1 MRFFEHQEK
10 ARNSTF
16 RLLVLFGLGVF
27 ALIFS
32 IDGILLLGLGYS
44 ESQNGLGSAN
54 WGRILETDFPALAL
68 VAAFIGFVI
77 GSASL
82 YRLSQLSS
90 GGGASVAESLGGRLL
105 QPETR
110 NPIER
115 KILNIVEEMAIASG
129 VPVPPVYLM
138 DEEGI
143 NAFAAGWSPNDAV
156 IGVTKGCVEAL
167 SRDELQGVIAH
178 EFSHILNGDMK
189 LNIRLMGI
197 LYGIFFLSILGEILI
212 RSISYSSG
220 NSSNEKKNDGK
231 GAIFVIGLVLFIL
244 GWVGWFFGRLIQAA
258 VSRQREFLADA
269 SAVQFTRNPDGISGA
284 LRKIA
289 GWNQGS
295 IIKNPNVTEASHLFF
310 GNGISGFSALFAT
323 HPPLEE
329 RVKRI
334 EGAYFQPPENVSE
347 TTSTEPTQDIAFS
360 TAQLSN
366 LAGTMRMPAKNAPP
380 PLPILLP
387 IENQCKDPAGAL
399 AVLYS
404 MLLPSDNPAR
414 NKARDQLISKVD
426 PAIAQALF
434 EVEPLVLQT
443 NKLQLFT
450 LLSKALPSL
459 KMLGKEQSIDALKTC
474 QALISADGKIDF
486 FEFCIWRLAKGG
498 LEKFRQVKGPGAAL
512 GIAASTVFA
521 FFAKLSDTP
530 EAAYQK
536 AIQAAGIHGLL
547 SNIET
552 KTDDFKML
560 DKVFDFLA
568 QANTEIKQKVL
579 DGCIAAILNDGKI
592 TEDEGVLLRAFC
604 LSMEIPLPPL
614 G

>member
-44 ESQNGLGSAN
+44 ESQNGMGGAN
-54 WGRILETDFPALAL
+54 WGKILETYFPALAL

-105 QPETR
+105 QQETR
-110 NPIER
+110 DPVER

-220 NSSNEKKNDGK
+220 NSSNDKKNDGK
-231 GAIFVIGLVLFIL
+231 GAIFMIGLVLFIL

-269 SAVQFTRNPDGISGA
+269 SAVQFTRNPEGISGA

-334 EGAYFQPPENVSE
+334 EGANFQPPENVSE

-360 TAQLSN
+360 AAQLSN

-380 PLPILLP
+380 PLPILIP

-404 MLLPSDNPAR
+404 ILLPSDNPAR

-459 KMLGKEQSIDALKTC
+459 KMLGKEQSVDALKTC

-486 FEFCIWRLAKGG
+486 FEFCIWRLAKVG

-521 FFAKLSDTP
+521 FFAKLSDNP

-536 AIQAAGIHGLL
+536 ATNTSDIHGLL

-568 QANTEIKQKVL
+568 KANTEIKQKVL

>member
-10 ARNSTF
+10 ARNHTF

-32 IDGILLLGLGYS
+32 IDAILLLGLGFS
-44 ESQNGLGSAN
+44 DSPGGLDGAN
-54 WGRILETDFPALAL
+54 WGKILATYFPALAL
-68 VAAFIGFVI
+68 VAAFLGFVI

-105 QPETR
+105 QPETSD
-110 NPIER
+110 PVER

-129 VPVPPVYLM
+129 MPVPRVYLM
-138 DEEGI
+138 DEDGI

-156 IGVTKGCVEAL
+156 IGVTRGCVEAL

-189 LNIRLMGI
+189 INIRLMGI

-212 RSISYSSG
+212 RSISYSG

-231 GAIFVIGLVLFIL
+231 GAIFMIGLVLFIL

-269 SAVQFTRNPDGISGA
+269 SAVQFTRNPEGISGA

-289 GWNQGS
+289 GWDQGS
-295 IIKNPNVTEASHLFF
+295 IIKNPNAPEASHLFF

-329 RVKRI
+329 RIHRI
-334 EGAYFQPPENVSE
+334 EGVYFQPPEDDKE
-347 TTSTEPTQDIAFS
+347 ATSTEPTEDIAFS
-360 TAQLSN
+360 AAQLSN
-366 LAGTMRMPAKNAPP
+366 LAGTMRLPTKKSPP
-380 PLPILLP
+380 PIPILVS
-387 IENQCKDPAGAL
+387 IENQCHDPAGAL

-404 MLLPSDNPAR
+404 MLLPLDNPAR
-414 NKARDQLISKVD
+414 TKARDQLISKLD

-459 KMLGKEQSIDALKTC
+459 KMLGKEQSIDALKIC

-486 FEFCIWRLAKGG
+486 FEFCIWRLAKTG

-512 GIAASTVFA
+512 GIAASTIFT
-521 FFAKLSDTP
+521 FFAKLSDAP
-530 EAAYQK
+530 APAYQK
-536 AIQAAGIHGLL
+536 AIKAAGIHGLL
-547 SNIET
+547 DNLET

-560 DKVFDFLA
+560 DKVFDFLS
-568 QANTEIKQKVL
+568 QANTEIKHKVL
-579 DGCIAAILNDGKI
+579 DGCIAAILHDGKI
-592 TEDEGVLLRAFC
+592 TQDEGALLRAFC

>member
-10 ARNSTF
+10 ARNHTF

-32 IDGILLLGLGYS
+32 IDAILLLGLGFS
-44 ESQNGLGSAN
+44 DSPGGLDGAN
-54 WGRILETDFPALAL
+54 WGKILATYFPALAL
-68 VAAFIGFVI
+68 VAAFLGFVI

-90 GGGASVAESLGGRLL
+90 GGGASVAESLGGHLL
-105 QPETR
+105 QAETSD
-110 NPIER
+110 PVER

-129 VPVPPVYLM
+129 MPVPRVYLM
-138 DEEGI
+138 DEDGI

-156 IGVTKGCVEAL
+156 IGVTRGCVEAL

-189 LNIRLMGI
+189 INIRLMGI

-212 RSISYSSG
+212 RSISYSG

-231 GAIFVIGLVLFIL
+231 GAIFMIGLVLFIL
-244 GWVGWFFGRLIQAA
+244 GWMGWFFGRLIQAA

-269 SAVQFTRNPDGISGA
+269 SAVQFTRNPEGISGA

-289 GWNQGS
+289 GWDQGS
-295 IIKNPNVTEASHLFF
+295 LIRNPNAPEASHLFF

-329 RVKRI
+329 RIQRI
-334 EGAYFQPPENVSE
+334 EGIYFQPPENTSE
-347 TTSTEPTQDIAFS
+347 ATSTEPTEDIAFS
-360 TAQLSN
+360 AAQLSN
-366 LAGTMRMPAKNAPP
+366 LAGTMRMPAKNAAPP
-380 PLPILLP
+380 VPILIP

-404 MLLPSDNPAR
+404 MLLPPDNLSR
-414 NKARDQLISKVD
+414 TKARVQLISKLD

-459 KMLGKEQSIDALKTC
+459 KMLGEEQSIDALKTC
-474 QALISADGKIDF
+474 KALISADGKIDF
-486 FEFCIWRLAKGG
+486 FEFCIWRLAKTG

-512 GIAASTVFA
+512 GIAASTVFG
-521 FFAKLSDTP
+521 FFAKLSDAP

-536 AIQAAGIHGLL
+536 AIKAAEIHGLL
-547 SNIET
+547 DNIET

-568 QANTEIKQKVL
+568 QANTEIKHKVL
-579 DGCIAAILNDGKI
+579 DGCIAAILHDGKI
-592 TEDEGVLLRAFC
+592 TQDEGVLLRAFC

-614 G
+614 S

>member
-10 ARNSTF
+10 ARNHTF

-32 IDGILLLGLGYS
+32 IDAILLLGLGFS
-44 ESQNGLGSAN
+44 DSPGGLEGAN
-54 WGRILETDFPALAL
+54 WGKILATYFPALAL
-68 VAAFIGFVI
+68 VAAFLGFVI

-105 QPETR
+105 QPETSD
-110 NPIER
+110 PVER

-129 VPVPPVYLM
+129 MPVPRVYLM
-138 DEEGI
+138 DEAGI

-156 IGVTKGCVEAL
+156 IGVTRGCVEAL

-189 LNIRLMGI
+189 INIRLMGI

-212 RSISYSSG
+212 RSISYSG

-231 GAIFVIGLVLFIL
+231 GAIFMIGLVLFIL
-244 GWVGWFFGRLIQAA
+244 GWMGWFFGRLIQAA

-269 SAVQFTRNPDGISGA
+269 SAVQFTRNPEGISGA

-289 GWNQGS
+289 GWDQGS
-295 IIKNPNVTEASHLFF
+295 IIKNPNAPEASHLFF

-329 RVKRI
+329 RIHRI
-334 EGAYFQPPENVSE
+334 EGVYFQPPEDDKE
-347 TTSTEPTQDIAFS
+347 ATSTEPTEDIAFS
-360 TAQLSN
+360 AAQLSN

-380 PLPILLP
+380 PVPILIPL
-387 IENQCKDPAGAL
+387 ENQCKDPAGAL

-404 MLLPSDNPAR
+404 MLLPSDNFAR
-414 NKARDQLISKVD
+414 NKARDQLINKLD

-459 KMLGKEQSIDALKTC
+459 KMLGKEQSIDALKIC
-474 QALISADGKIDF
+474 QALVSADGKIDF
-486 FEFCIWRLAKGG
+486 FEFCIWRLAKTG

-512 GIAASTVFA
+512 GIAASTVFG
-521 FFAKLSDTP
+521 FFAKLSDAP
-530 EAAYQK
+530 APAYQK
-536 AIQAAGIHGLL
+536 AIQAAEIHGLL
-547 SNIET
+547 ANIDT
-552 KTDDFKML
+552 RADDFKML

-568 QANTEIKQKVL
+568 QANTEIKHKVL
-579 DGCIAAILNDGKI
+579 DGCIAAILHDGKI
-592 TEDEGVLLRAFC
+592 TQDEGVLLRAFC

-614 G
+614 S

>member
-1 MRFFEHQEK
+1 M
-10 ARNSTF
+10 
-16 RLLVLFGLGVF
+16 
-27 ALIFS
+27 
-32 IDGILLLGLGYS
+32 
-44 ESQNGLGSAN
+44 
-54 WGRILETDFPALAL
+54 
-68 VAAFIGFVI
+68 
-77 GSASL
+77 
-82 YRLSQLSS
+82 
-90 GGGASVAESLGGRLL
+90 
-105 QPETR
+105 
-110 NPIER
+110 
-115 KILNIVEEMAIASG
+115 
-129 VPVPPVYLM
+129 
-138 DEEGI
+138 
-143 NAFAAGWSPNDAV
+143 
-156 IGVTKGCVEAL
+156 
-167 SRDELQGVIAH
+167 
-178 EFSHILNGDMK
+178 
-189 LNIRLMGI
+189 
-197 LYGIFFLSILGEILI
+197 
-212 RSISYSSG
+212 
-220 NSSNEKKNDGK
+220 
-231 GAIFVIGLVLFIL
+231 IGLVLFIL

-269 SAVQFTRNPDGISGA
+269 SAVQFTRNPEGISGA

-289 GWNQGS
+289 GWDQGS
-295 IIKNPNVTEASHLFF
+295 IIKNPNAPEASHLFF

-329 RVKRI
+329 RIHRI
-334 EGAYFQPPENVSE
+334 EGVYFQPPENASE
-347 TTSTEPTQDIAFS
+347 ATSTEPTEDIAFS
-360 TAQLSN
+360 AAQLSN

-380 PLPILLP
+380 PVPILIP

-404 MLLPSDNPAR
+404 MLLPTDNPAR
-414 NKARDQLISKVD
+414 TKARDQLISKLD

-434 EVEPLVLQT
+434 EVEPLILQT

-459 KMLGKEQSIDALKTC
+459 KMLGKEQSIDALKIC

-486 FEFCIWRLAKGG
+486 FEFCIWRLAKTG

-512 GIAASTVFA
+512 GIAASTVFT

-530 EAAYQK
+530 ATAYQK

-547 SNIET
+547 PNIET

-560 DKVFDFLA
+560 DKVFDFLS
-568 QANTEIKQKVL
+568 QAKTEIKQKVL

>member
-1 MRFFEHQEK
+1 MNFFEHQEK
-10 ARNSTF
+10 ARTSTF
-16 RLLVLFGLGVF
+16 RLLILFGLGVF

-32 IDGILLLGLGYS
+32 IDGILLLGLAYS
-44 ESQNGLGSAN
+44 ESQNNLAGAN
-54 WGRILETDFPALAL
+54 WVGILQTYFPALAL

-90 GGGASVAESLGGRLL
+90 GGGASVAESLGGTLL
-105 QPETR
+105 QHDTHDPVG
-110 NPIER
+110 
-115 KILNIVEEMAIASG
+115 KKVLNVVEEMAIASG

-138 DEEGI
+138 DEDGI
-143 NAFAAGWSPNDAV
+143 NAFAAGWSPDDAV
-156 IGVTKGCVEAL
+156 IGVTRGCVKAL
-167 SRDELQGVIAH
+167 TRDELQGVIAH

-189 LNIRLMGI
+189 INIRLMGI

-212 RSISYSSG
+212 RSISYSS

-231 GAIFVIGLVLFIL
+231 GAIFMIGLVLFIL

-289 GWNQGS
+289 GWDQGS
-295 IIKNPNVTEASHLFF
+295 IIRNPNAPEASHLFF

-323 HPPLEE
+323 HPALEE
-329 RVKRI
+329 RIRRI
-334 EGAYFQPPENVSE
+334 EGVHFQPPEDVTEES
-347 TTSTEPTQDIAFS
+347 STEPTEEIAFS
-360 TAQLSN
+360 AAQLSN
-366 LAGTMRMPAKNAPP
+366 LAGTMRMPAKKSPP
-380 PLPILLP
+380 PIPILVS
-387 IENQCKDPAGAL
+387 IENQCHDPAGAL

-404 MLLPSDNPAR
+404 MLLPLDNPAR
-414 NKARDQLISKVD
+414 TKARDQLISKLD

-443 NKLQLFT
+443 NRLQSFN

-459 KMLGKEQSIDALKTC
+459 KMLGKEQSMEALKIC

-486 FEFCIWRLAKGG
+486 FEFCIWRLAKTG
-498 LEKFRQVKGPGAAL
+498 LEKFRQVKGPRAAL
-512 GIAASTVFA
+512 GIAASTIFT
-521 FFAKLSDTP
+521 FFAKLSDAP
-530 EAAYQK
+530 APAYQK
-536 AIQAAGIHGLL
+536 AIKAAGIHGLL
-547 SNIET
+547 DNLET
-552 KTDDFKML
+552 KPDDFKML

-568 QANTEIKQKVL
+568 QANSEIKHKL
-579 DGCIAAILNDGKI
+579 LEGCVAAILHDGKI
-592 TEDEGVLLRAFC
+592 TQDEGVLLRAFC

>member
-54 WGRILETDFPALAL
+54 WGRILETYFPALAL

-105 QPETR
+105 QAETR
-110 NPIER
+110 NPSER

-334 EGAYFQPPENVSE
+334 EGANFQPPENVSE

-360 TAQLSN
+360 AAQLSN

-380 PLPILLP
+380 PLPILIP

-512 GIAASTVFA
+512 GIAASTVFG
-521 FFAKLSDTP
+521 FFAKLSDAP

-560 DKVFDFLA
+560 DKVFDFLS
-568 QANTEIKQKVL
+568 QANSEIKQKVL

>member
-10 ARNSTF
+10 ARNHTF

-32 IDGILLLGLGYS
+32 IDAILLLGLGFS
-44 ESQNGLGSAN
+44 DSPGGLDGAN
-54 WGRILETDFPALAL
+54 WGKILATYFPALAL
-68 VAAFIGFVI
+68 VAAFLGFVI

-105 QPETR
+105 QAETSD
-110 NPIER
+110 PVER

-129 VPVPPVYLM
+129 MPVPRVYLM
-138 DEEGI
+138 DEDGI

-156 IGVTKGCVEAL
+156 IGVTRGCVEAL

-212 RSISYSSG
+212 RSISYGG

-231 GAIFVIGLVLFIL
+231 GAIFMIGLVLFIL
-244 GWVGWFFGRLIQAA
+244 GWMGWFFGRLIQAA

-269 SAVQFTRNPDGISGA
+269 SAVQFTRNPEGISGA

-289 GWNQGS
+289 GWDQGS
-295 IIKNPNVTEASHLFF
+295 LIRNPNAPEASHLFF

-329 RVKRI
+329 RIHRI
-334 EGAYFQPPENVSE
+334 EGVYFQPPENASE
-347 TTSTEPTQDIAFS
+347 ATSTEPTEEIAFS
-360 TAQLSN
+360 AAQLSN

-380 PLPILLP
+380 PLPILIP

-404 MLLPSDNPAR
+404 MLLPPDNLSR
-414 NKARDQLISKVD
+414 TKARDQLTSKLD

-459 KMLGKEQSIDALKTC
+459 KMLSKEQSIDALQICHT
-474 QALISADGKIDF
+474 LISADGKIDF
-486 FEFCIWRLAKGG
+486 FEFCIWRLAKTG

-512 GIAASTVFA
+512 GIAASTVFG
-521 FFAKLSDTP
+521 FFAKLSDAPAT
-530 EAAYQK
+530 AYQK

-547 SNIET
+547 ANLEIRA
-552 KTDDFKML
+552 DDFKML

-568 QANTEIKQKVL
+568 QANTEIKYKVL
-579 DGCIAAILNDGKI
+579 DGCIAAILHDGKI
-592 TEDEGVLLRAFC
+592 TQDEGVLLRAFC

>member
-10 ARNSTF
+10 ARNHTF

-32 IDGILLLGLGYS
+32 IDAILLLGLGFS
-44 ESQNGLGSAN
+44 DSPGGLDGAN
-54 WGRILETDFPALAL
+54 WGKILATYFPALAL
-68 VAAFIGFVI
+68 VAAFLGFVI

-90 GGGASVAESLGGRLL
+90 GGGASVAESLGGHLL
-105 QPETR
+105 QAETSD
-110 NPIER
+110 PVER

-129 VPVPPVYLM
+129 MPVPRVYLM
-138 DEEGI
+138 DEDGI

-156 IGVTKGCVEAL
+156 IGVTRGCVEAL

-189 LNIRLMGI
+189 INIRLMGI

-212 RSISYSSG
+212 RSISYSG

-231 GAIFVIGLVLFIL
+231 GAIFMIGLVLFIL
-244 GWVGWFFGRLIQAA
+244 GWMGWFFGRLIQAA

-269 SAVQFTRNPDGISGA
+269 SAVQFTRNPEGISGA

-289 GWNQGS
+289 GWDQGS
-295 IIKNPNVTEASHLFF
+295 LIRNPNAPEASHLFF

-329 RVKRI
+329 RIQRI
-334 EGAYFQPPENVSE
+334 EGIYFQPPENTSE
-347 TTSTEPTQDIAFS
+347 ATSTEPTEDIAFS
-360 TAQLSN
+360 AAQLSN
-366 LAGTMRMPAKNAPP
+366 LAGTMRMPAKNAAPP
-380 PLPILLP
+380 VPILIP

-404 MLLPSDNPAR
+404 MLLPPDNLSR
-414 NKARDQLISKVD
+414 TKARVQLISKLD

-459 KMLGKEQSIDALKTC
+459 KMLGEEQSIDALKTC
-474 QALISADGKIDF
+474 KALISADGKIDF
-486 FEFCIWRLAKGG
+486 FEFCIWRLAKTG

-512 GIAASTVFA
+512 GIAASTVFG
-521 FFAKLSDTP
+521 FFAKLSDAP

-536 AIQAAGIHGLL
+536 AIKAAEIHGLL
-547 SNIET
+547 DNIET

-568 QANTEIKQKVL
+568 QANTEIKHKVL
-579 DGCIAAILNDGKI
+579 DGCIAAILHDGKI

>member
-10 ARNSTF
+10 ARNHTF

-32 IDGILLLGLGYS
+32 IDAILLLGLGFS
-44 ESQNGLGSAN
+44 DSPGGLDGAN
-54 WGRILETDFPALAL
+54 WGKILATYFPALAL
-68 VAAFIGFVI
+68 VAAFLGFVI

-82 YRLSQLSS
+82 YRLSQLSN

-105 QPETR
+105 QPETSD
-110 NPIER
+110 PVER

-129 VPVPPVYLM
+129 MPVPRVYLM
-138 DEEGI
+138 DEDGI

-156 IGVTKGCVEAL
+156 IGVTRGCVEAL

-189 LNIRLMGI
+189 INIRLMGI

-212 RSISYSSG
+212 RSISYSG

-231 GAIFVIGLVLFIL
+231 GAIFMIGLVLFIL
-244 GWVGWFFGRLIQAA
+244 GWMGWFFGRLIQAA

-269 SAVQFTRNPDGISGA
+269 SAVQFTRNPEGISGA

-289 GWNQGS
+289 GWDQGS
-295 IIKNPNVTEASHLFF
+295 IIKNPNAPEASHLFF

-329 RVKRI
+329 RIQRI
-334 EGAYFQPPENVSE
+334 EGVHFQPPENASE
-347 TTSTEPTQDIAFS
+347 ATTTAPTEDIAFS
-360 TAQLSN
+360 AAQLSN

-380 PLPILLP
+380 PLPILIP

-404 MLLPSDNPAR
+404 MLLPLDNPAR
-414 NKARDQLISKVD
+414 TKARDQLINKLD

-459 KMLGKEQSIDALKTC
+459 KMLSKEQSIDALKICHT
-474 QALISADGKIDF
+474 LISADGKIDF
-486 FEFCIWRLAKGG
+486 FEFCIWRLAKTG

-512 GIAASTVFA
+512 GIAASTVFG
-521 FFAKLSDTP
+521 FFAKLSDAPAT
-530 EAAYQK
+530 AYQK

-547 SNIET
+547 TNIET
-552 KTDDFKML
+552 KSDDFKML

-568 QANTEIKQKVL
+568 QANTEIKYKVL
-579 DGCIAAILNDGKI
+579 DGCIAAILHDGKI
-592 TEDEGVLLRAFC
+592 TQDEGVLLRAFC

>member
-10 ARNSTF
+10 ARNHTF

-32 IDGILLLGLGYS
+32 IDAILLLGLGFS
-44 ESQNGLGSAN
+44 DSPSGLDGAN
-54 WGRILETDFPALAL
+54 WGNILATYFPALAL

-90 GGGASVAESLGGRLL
+90 GGGASVAESLGGTLL
-105 QPETR
+105 QSETR
-110 NPIER
+110 DPVER

-129 VPVPPVYLM
+129 MPVPRVYLM
-138 DEEGI
+138 DEAGI

-156 IGVTKGCVEAL
+156 IGVTRGCVEAL

-189 LNIRLMGI
+189 INIRLMGI

-212 RSISYSSG
+212 RSISYGG

-231 GAIFVIGLVLFIL
+231 GAIFMIGLVLFIL
-244 GWVGWFFGRLIQAA
+244 GWMGWFFGRLIQAA

-269 SAVQFTRNPDGISGA
+269 SAVQFTRNPEGISGA

-289 GWNQGS
+289 GWDQGS
-295 IIKNPNVTEASHLFF
+295 IIKNPNAPEASHLFF

-329 RVKRI
+329 RIRRI
-334 EGAYFQPPENVSE
+334 EGVHFQPPEDDKE
-347 TTSTEPTQDIAFS
+347 ATSTEPTEDIAFS
-360 TAQLSN
+360 AAQLSN
-366 LAGTMRMPAKNAPP
+366 LAGTMRMPAKNATPP
-380 PLPILLP
+380 VPILIPL
-387 IENQCKDPAGAL
+387 ENQCKDPAGAL

-404 MLLPSDNPAR
+404 MLLPSDNFAR
-414 NKARDQLISKVD
+414 NKTRDQLISKLD

-459 KMLGKEQSIDALKTC
+459 KMLGKEQSINALKIC

-486 FEFCIWRLAKGG
+486 FEFCIWRLAKTG

-512 GIAASTVFA
+512 GIAASTVFG
-521 FFAKLSDTP
+521 FFAKLSDAP
-530 EAAYQK
+530 APAYQK

-547 SNIET
+547 ANIDT
-552 KTDDFKML
+552 RADDFKML

-568 QANTEIKQKVL
+568 QANTEIKHKVL
-579 DGCIAAILNDGKI
+579 DGCIAAILHDGKI
-592 TEDEGVLLRAFC
+592 TQDEGVLLRAFC

-614 G
+614 S

>member
-10 ARNSTF
+10 ARNHTF

-32 IDGILLLGLGYS
+32 IDAILLLGLGFS
-44 ESQNGLGSAN
+44 DSPGGLDGAN
-54 WGRILETDFPALAL
+54 WGKILATYFPALAL
-68 VAAFIGFVI
+68 VAAFLGFVI

-90 GGGASVAESLGGRLL
+90 GGGASVAESLGGHLL
-105 QPETR
+105 QAETSD
-110 NPIER
+110 PVER

-129 VPVPPVYLM
+129 MPVPRVYLM
-138 DEEGI
+138 DEDGI

-156 IGVTKGCVEAL
+156 IGVTRGCVEAL

-189 LNIRLMGI
+189 INIRLMGI

-212 RSISYSSG
+212 RSISYSG

-231 GAIFVIGLVLFIL
+231 GAIFMIGLVLFIL
-244 GWVGWFFGRLIQAA
+244 GWMGWFFGRLIQAA

-269 SAVQFTRNPDGISGA
+269 SAVQFTRNPEGISGA

-289 GWNQGS
+289 GWDQGS
-295 IIKNPNVTEASHLFF
+295 LIRNPNAPEASHLFF

-329 RVKRI
+329 RIQRI
-334 EGAYFQPPENVSE
+334 EGIYFQPPENTSE
-347 TTSTEPTQDIAFS
+347 ATSTEPTEDIAFS
-360 TAQLSN
+360 AAQLSN
-366 LAGTMRMPAKNAPP
+366 LAGTMRMPAKNAAPP
-380 PLPILLP
+380 VPILIP

-404 MLLPSDNPAR
+404 MLLPPDNLSR
-414 NKARDQLISKVD
+414 TKARDQLINKLD

-443 NKLQLFT
+443 NKQQLFT

-459 KMLGKEQSIDALKTC
+459 KMLGEEQSIDALKTC
-474 QALISADGKIDF
+474 KALISADGKIDF
-486 FEFCIWRLAKGG
+486 FEFCIWRLAKTG

-512 GIAASTVFA
+512 GIAASTVFG
-521 FFAKLSDTP
+521 FFAKLSDAPAT
-530 EAAYQK
+530 AYQK

-547 SNIET
+547 PNIET
-552 KTDDFKML
+552 KADDFKML

-568 QANTEIKQKVL
+568 QANTEIKHKVL
-579 DGCIAAILNDGKI
+579 DGCIAAILHDGKI
-592 TEDEGVLLRAFC
+592 TQDEGVLLRAFC

>member
-10 ARNSTF
+10 ARNHTF

-32 IDGILLLGLGYS
+32 IDAILLLGLGFS
-44 ESQNGLGSAN
+44 DSPGGLDGAN
-54 WGRILETDFPALAL
+54 WRKILATYFPALAL
-68 VAAFIGFVI
+68 VAAFLGFVI

-105 QPETR
+105 QAETSD
-110 NPIER
+110 PVER

-129 VPVPPVYLM
+129 MPVPRVYLM
-138 DEEGI
+138 DEDGI

-156 IGVTKGCVEAL
+156 IGVTRGCVEAL

-212 RSISYSSG
+212 RSISYSG

-231 GAIFVIGLVLFIL
+231 GAIFMIGLVLFIL
-244 GWVGWFFGRLIQAA
+244 GWMGWFFGRLIQAA

-269 SAVQFTRNPDGISGA
+269 SAVQFTRNPEGISGA

-289 GWNQGS
+289 GWDQGS
-295 IIKNPNVTEASHLFF
+295 LIRNPNAPEASHLFF

-329 RVKRI
+329 RIHRI
-334 EGAYFQPPENVSE
+334 EGVYFQPPENASE
-347 TTSTEPTQDIAFS
+347 ATSTEPTEEIAFS
-360 TAQLSN
+360 AAQLSN

-380 PLPILLP
+380 PLPILIP

-404 MLLPSDNPAR
+404 MLLPPDNLSR
-414 NKARDQLISKVD
+414 TKARDQLTSKLD

-450 LLSKALPSL
+450 LLSIALPSL
-459 KMLGKEQSIDALKTC
+459 KMLSKEQSIDALQICHT
-474 QALISADGKIDF
+474 LISADGKIDF
-486 FEFCIWRLAKGG
+486 FEFCIWRLAKTG

-512 GIAASTVFA
+512 GIAASTVFG
-521 FFAKLSDTP
+521 FFAKLSDAPAT
-530 EAAYQK
+530 AYQK

-547 SNIET
+547 ANLEIRA
-552 KTDDFKML
+552 DDFKML

-568 QANTEIKQKVL
+568 QANTEIKYKVL
-579 DGCIAAILNDGKI
+579 DGCIAAILHDGKI
-592 TEDEGVLLRAFC
+592 TQDEGVLLRAFC

>member
-10 ARNSTF
+10 ARNHTF

-32 IDGILLLGLGYS
+32 IDAILLLGLGFS
-44 ESQNGLGSAN
+44 DSPGGLDGAN
-54 WGRILETDFPALAL
+54 WGKILATYFPALAL
-68 VAAFIGFVI
+68 VAAFLGFVI

-90 GGGASVAESLGGRLL
+90 GGGASVAESLGGHLL

-110 NPIER
+110 DPVER

-129 VPVPPVYLM
+129 MPVPRVYLM
-138 DEEGI
+138 DEDGI

-156 IGVTKGCVEAL
+156 IGVTRGCVEAL

-189 LNIRLMGI
+189 INIRLMGI

-212 RSISYSSG
+212 RSISYSG

-231 GAIFVIGLVLFIL
+231 GAIFMIGLVLFIL
-244 GWVGWFFGRLIQAA
+244 GWMGWFFGRLIQAA

-269 SAVQFTRNPDGISGA
+269 SAVQFTRNPEGISGA

-289 GWNQGS
+289 GWDQGS
-295 IIKNPNVTEASHLFF
+295 LIRNPNAPEASHLFF

-329 RVKRI
+329 RIQRI
-334 EGAYFQPPENVSE
+334 EGIYFQPPENTSE
-347 TTSTEPTQDIAFS
+347 ATSTEPTEDIAFS
-360 TAQLSN
+360 AAQLSN
-366 LAGTMRMPAKNAPP
+366 LAGTMRMPAKNAAPP
-380 PLPILLP
+380 VPILIP

-404 MLLPSDNPAR
+404 MLLPPDNLSR
-414 NKARDQLISKVD
+414 TKARVQLISKLD

-443 NKLQLFT
+443 NKQQLFT

-474 QALISADGKIDF
+474 KALISADGKIDF
-486 FEFCIWRLAKGG
+486 FEFCIWRLAKTG

-512 GIAASTVFA
+512 GIAASTVFG
-521 FFAKLSDTP
+521 FFAKLSDAP

-536 AIQAAGIHGLL
+536 AIKAAEIHGLL
-547 SNIET
+547 DNIET

-568 QANTEIKQKVL
+568 QANSEIKHKVL
-579 DGCIAAILNDGKI
+579 DGCIAAILHDGKI
-592 TEDEGVLLRAFC
+592 TQDEGVLLRAFC

-614 G
+614 S

>member
-10 ARNSTF
+10 ARNHTF

-32 IDGILLLGLGYS
+32 IDAILLLGLGFS
-44 ESQNGLGSAN
+44 DSPGGLDGAN
-54 WGRILETDFPALAL
+54 WGKILATYFPALAL
-68 VAAFIGFVI
+68 VAAFLGFVI

-90 GGGASVAESLGGRLL
+90 GGGASVAESLGGHLL
-105 QPETR
+105 QAETSD
-110 NPIER
+110 PVER

-129 VPVPPVYLM
+129 MPVPRVYLM
-138 DEEGI
+138 DEDGI

-156 IGVTKGCVEAL
+156 IGVTRGCVETL

-189 LNIRLMGI
+189 INIRLMGI

-212 RSISYSSG
+212 RSISYGG
-220 NSSNEKKNDGK
+220 NSSNNKKNDGK
-231 GAIFVIGLVLFIL
+231 GAILMIGFVLFIL

-295 IIKNPNVTEASHLFF
+295 IIRNPNASEASHMFF
-310 GNGISGFSALFAT
+310 GNEISGFSALFAT

-329 RVKRI
+329 RIQRI
-334 EGAYFQPPENVSE
+334 EGVYFQPTENASE
-347 TTSTEPTQDIAFS
+347 ATSNEQAEGIAFS
-360 TAQLSN
+360 AAQLSN
-366 LAGTMRMPAKNAPP
+366 LAGTMRMPAKKTPP
-380 PLPILLP
+380 PMPILIP

-404 MLLPSDNPAR
+404 MLLPPDNPAR
-414 NKARDQLISKVD
+414 TKARDQLISKLD
-426 PAIAQALF
+426 PAIAKALF

-459 KMLGKEQSIDALKTC
+459 KMLGKEQSINALKIC

-486 FEFCIWRLAKGG
+486 FEFCIWRLAKTG

-512 GIAASTVFA
+512 GIAASTIFG
-521 FFAKLSDTP
+521 FFAKLSDAP
-530 EAAYQK
+530 APAYKK

-547 SNIET
+547 ANLET
-552 KTDDFKML
+552 KADDFKML
-560 DKVFDFLA
+560 DKVFDFLS
-568 QANTEIKQKVL
+568 QANTEIKHKVL
-579 DGCIAAILNDGKI
+579 DGCIAAILHDGKI
-592 TEDEGVLLRAFC
+592 TQDEGVLLRAFC
-604 LSMEIPLPPL
+604 LSMGIPLPPL

>member
-10 ARNSTF
+10 ARNHTF

-32 IDGILLLGLGYS
+32 IDAILLLGLGFS
-44 ESQNGLGSAN
+44 DSPGGLDGAN
-54 WGRILETDFPALAL
+54 WGKILATYFPALAL
-68 VAAFIGFVI
+68 VAAFLGFVI

-105 QPETR
+105 QAETSD
-110 NPIER
+110 PVER

-129 VPVPPVYLM
+129 MPVPRVYLM
-138 DEEGI
+138 DEDGI

-156 IGVTKGCVEAL
+156 IGVTRGCVEAL

-212 RSISYSSG
+212 RSISYSG

-231 GAIFVIGLVLFIL
+231 GAIFMIGLVLFIL
-244 GWVGWFFGRLIQAA
+244 GWMGWFFGRLIQAA

-269 SAVQFTRNPDGISGA
+269 SAVQFTRNPEGISGA

-289 GWNQGS
+289 GWDQGS
-295 IIKNPNVTEASHLFF
+295 LIRNPNAPEASHLFF

-329 RVKRI
+329 RIQRI
-334 EGAYFQPPENVSE
+334 EGIYFQPPENTSE
-347 TTSTEPTQDIAFS
+347 ATSTEPTEDIAFS
-360 TAQLSN
+360 AAQLSN

-380 PLPILLP
+380 PVPILIP

-404 MLLPSDNPAR
+404 MLLPPDNLSR
-414 NKARDQLISKVD
+414 TKARDQLISKLD
-426 PAIAQALF
+426 PAIAKALF

-459 KMLGKEQSIDALKTC
+459 KMLSKEQSIDALKTC
-474 QALISADGKIDF
+474 KALISADGKIDF
-486 FEFCIWRLAKGG
+486 FEFCIWRLAKTG
-498 LEKFRQVKGPGAAL
+498 LEKFRQMKGPGAAL
-512 GIAASTVFA
+512 GIAASTVFG

-536 AIQAAGIHGLL
+536 AIKAAEIHGLL
-547 SNIET
+547 DNIET

-568 QANTEIKQKVL
+568 QANTEIKHKVL
-579 DGCIAAILNDGKI
+579 DGCIAAILHDGKI
-592 TEDEGVLLRAFC
+592 TQDEGVLLRAFC

>member
-10 ARNSTF
+10 ARNHTF

-32 IDGILLLGLGYS
+32 IDAILLLGLGFS
-44 ESQNGLGSAN
+44 DSPGGLDGAN
-54 WGRILETDFPALAL
+54 WGKILATYFPALAL
-68 VAAFIGFVI
+68 VAAFLGFVI

-90 GGGASVAESLGGRLL
+90 GGGASVAESLGGHLL
-105 QPETR
+105 QAETSD
-110 NPIER
+110 PVER

-129 VPVPPVYLM
+129 MPVPRVYLM
-138 DEEGI
+138 DEDGI

-156 IGVTKGCVEAL
+156 IGVTRGCVEAL

-189 LNIRLMGI
+189 INIRLMGI

-212 RSISYSSG
+212 RSISYSG

-231 GAIFVIGLVLFIL
+231 GAIFMIGLVLFIL
-244 GWVGWFFGRLIQAA
+244 GWMGWFFGRLIQAA

-269 SAVQFTRNPDGISGA
+269 SAVQFTRNPDGIGGA

-289 GWNQGS
+289 GWDQGS
-295 IIKNPNVTEASHLFF
+295 LIRNPNAPEASHLFF

-329 RVKRI
+329 RIQRI
-334 EGAYFQPPENVSE
+334 EGIYFQPPENTSE
-347 TTSTEPTQDIAFS
+347 ATSTEPTEDIAFS
-360 TAQLSN
+360 AAQLSN
-366 LAGTMRMPAKNAPP
+366 LAGTMRMPAKNAAPP
-380 PLPILLP
+380 VPILIP

-404 MLLPSDNPAR
+404 MLLPPDNLSR
-414 NKARDQLISKVD
+414 TKARDQLISKLD

-434 EVEPLVLQT
+434 EVEPLVFQT

-459 KMLGKEQSIDALKTC
+459 KMLGEEQSIDALKTC
-474 QALISADGKIDF
+474 KALISADGKIDF
-486 FEFCIWRLAKGG
+486 FEFCIWRLAKTG

-512 GIAASTVFA
+512 GISASTVFG
-521 FFAKLSDTP
+521 FFAKLSDAP

-536 AIQAAGIHGLL
+536 AIKAAEIHGLL
-547 SNIET
+547 DNIET

-568 QANTEIKQKVL
+568 QANSEIKHKVL
-579 DGCIAAILNDGKI
+579 DGCIAAILHDGKI
-592 TEDEGVLLRAFC
+592 TQDEGVLLRAFC

-614 G
+614 S

>member
-10 ARNSTF
+10 ARNHTF

-44 ESQNGLGSAN
+44 DSPGGLDGAN
-54 WGRILETDFPALAL
+54 WGKILETYFPALAL
-68 VAAFIGFVI
+68 VAAFLGFVI

-90 GGGASVAESLGGRLL
+90 GGGASVAESLGGTLL
-105 QPETR
+105 QHDTHDPVEK
-110 NPIER
+110 

-129 VPVPPVYLM
+129 MPVPRVYLM
-138 DEEGI
+138 DEDGI

-212 RSISYSSG
+212 RSISYSG

-231 GAIFVIGLVLFIL
+231 GAIFMIGLVLFIL
-244 GWVGWFFGRLIQAA
+244 GWMGWFFGRLIQAA

-269 SAVQFTRNPDGISGA
+269 SAVQFTRNPDGIGGA

-289 GWNQGS
+289 GWDQGS
-295 IIKNPNVTEASHLFF
+295 IIRNPNAPEASHLFF

-329 RVKRI
+329 RIQRI
-334 EGAYFQPPENVSE
+334 EGVYFQPPENSSE
-347 TTSTEPTQDIAFS
+347 ATSTEPTDDIAFS
-360 TAQLSN
+360 AAQLSN
-366 LAGTMRMPAKNAPP
+366 LAGTMRMPAKKSPP
-380 PLPILLP
+380 PIPILVS
-387 IENQCKDPAGAL
+387 IENQCHDPAGAL

-404 MLLPSDNPAR
+404 MLLPPDNLSR
-414 NKARDQLISKVD
+414 TKARDQLISKLD

-474 QALISADGKIDF
+474 KALISADGKIDF
-486 FEFCIWRLAKGG
+486 FEFCVWRLAKTG
-498 LEKFRQVKGPGAAL
+498 LEKFHQVKGPGAAL
-512 GIAASTVFA
+512 GIAASTVFT
-521 FFAKLSDTP
+521 FFAKLSDNP
-530 EAAYQK
+530 DAAYQK
-536 AIQAAGIHGLL
+536 AIKAAEIHGLL
-547 SNIET
+547 DNIET

-568 QANTEIKQKVL
+568 QANTEIKHKVL
-579 DGCIAAILNDGKI
+579 DGCIAAILHDGKI
-592 TEDEGVLLRAFC
+592 TQDEGVLLRAFC

>member
-10 ARNSTF
+10 ARNHTF

-44 ESQNGLGSAN
+44 DSPGGLDSAN
-54 WGRILETDFPALAL
+54 WGKILATYFPALAL

-110 NPIER
+110 NPVEQ

-129 VPVPPVYLM
+129 MPVPRVYLM
-138 DEEGI
+138 DEDGI
-143 NAFAAGWSPNDAV
+143 NAFAAGWSPNEAV
-156 IGVTKGCVEAL
+156 IGVTRGCVKAL

-212 RSISYSSG
+212 RSISYSS
-220 NSSNEKKNDGK
+220 NDKKNDGK
-231 GAIFVIGLVLFIL
+231 GAILMIGFVLFIL

-269 SAVQFTRNPDGISGA
+269 SAVQFTRNPEGIGGA

-295 IIKNPNVTEASHLFF
+295 IIRNPHATEASHLFF

-329 RVKRI
+329 RIHRI
-334 EGAYFQPPENVSE
+334 EGIYFQPPENAPE
-347 TTSTEPTQDIAFS
+347 TTSTEPTEDISFS
-360 TAQLSN
+360 AAQLSN
-366 LAGTMRMPAKNAPP
+366 LAGTMRMPAKNAAPP
-380 PLPILLP
+380 VPILIP

-414 NKARDQLISKVD
+414 INARDQLINKLD

-434 EVEPLVLQT
+434 EVEPLVLQI

-459 KMLGKEQSIDALKTC
+459 KMLGKEQSIDALKIC

-486 FEFCIWRLAKGG
+486 FEFCLWRLAKTG

-512 GIAASTVFA
+512 GIAASTVFS
-521 FFAKLSDTP
+521 FFAKLSDAP
-530 EAAYQK
+530 APAYQK

-547 SNIET
+547 ANIET

-568 QANTEIKQKVL
+568 QANSEIKHKVL
-579 DGCIAAILNDGKI
+579 DGCIAAILHDGKI
-592 TEDEGVLLRAFC
+592 TQDEGVLLRAFC

>member
-54 WGRILETDFPALAL
+54 WGRILETYFPALAL

-220 NSSNEKKNDGK
+220 NSSNDKKNDGK

-347 TTSTEPTQDIAFS
+347 TTSTELTQDIAFS
-360 TAQLSN
+360 AAQLSN

-380 PLPILLP
+380 PLPILIP

-404 MLLPSDNPAR
+404 ILLPSDNPAR

-426 PAIAQALF
+426 PAIAQVLF
-434 EVEPLVLQT
+434 EIEPLVLQT

-459 KMLGKEQSIDALKTC
+459 KMLGKEQSIDALKIC

-486 FEFCIWRLAKGG
+486 FEFCIWRLAKVG

-521 FFAKLSDTP
+521 FFAKLSDAPAT
-530 EAAYQK
+530 AYQK

-568 QANTEIKQKVL
+568 QANSEIKQKVL

>member
-1 MRFFEHQEK
+1 MRFFEHQEN
-10 ARNSTF
+10 ARNYTF

-32 IDGILLLGLGYS
+32 IDGIILLALGYS
-44 ESQNGLGSAN
+44 ESQSNLGGAN
-54 WGRILETDFPALAL
+54 WGRILQTYFPALAL
-68 VAAFIGFVI
+68 VAAFLGFII

-90 GGGASVAESLGGRLL
+90 GGGASVAESLGGVLV
-105 QPETR
+105 QPSTHDPVEK
-110 NPIER
+110 

-129 VPVPPVYLM
+129 MPVPRVYLM

-156 IGVTKGCVEAL
+156 IGVTRGCVNAL

-212 RSISYSSG
+212 RSISYSG

-231 GAIFVIGLVLFIL
+231 GAMLIIGLGLFIL

-289 GWNQGS
+289 GWNKGS
-295 IIKNPNVTEASHLFF
+295 IIRNPNAPEASHLFF
-310 GNGISGFSALFAT
+310 GNGIAGFSALFAT
-323 HPPLEE
+323 HPTLEE
-329 RVKRI
+329 RIKRI
-334 EGAYFQPPENVSE
+334 EGVQFQPPEN
-347 TTSTEPTQDIAFS
+347 TTQEHSDEPTQEISFS
-360 TAQLSN
+360 SNQLSN
-366 LAGTMRMPAKNAPP
+366 LVGTMRMPTKNSAPP
-380 PLPILLP
+380 DPSFIP
-387 IENQCKDPAGAL
+387 IENQCNDPAGAL

-404 MLLPSDNPAR
+404 MLLPLDNTAR
-414 NKARDQLISKVD
+414 NKARDLLISKVE
-426 PAIAQALF
+426 PAIAQALY
-434 EVEPLVLQT
+434 EVEPLVLKT
-443 NKLQLFT
+443 NRHQSFT

-459 KMLGKEQSIDALKTC
+459 KMLGREQSNEALKIC
-474 QALISADGKIDF
+474 QGLISADGKIDF
-486 FEFCIWRLAKGG
+486 FEFCVWRLAKKG

-512 GIAASTVFA
+512 GIAASTVFS
-521 FFAKLSDTP
+521 FFAKLSDNP
-530 EAAYQK
+530 ETAYQN
-536 AIQAAGIHGLL
+536 ALNATNIHGLL
-547 SNIET
+547 SKLET
-552 KTDDFKML
+552 KSDDFKML

-568 QANTEIKQKVL
+568 QANSEIKQKVL
-579 DGCIAAILNDGKI
+579 EGCVAAILHDGKI
-592 TEDEGVLLRAFC
+592 TQDEGVLLRAFC

-614 G
+614 S

>member
-1 MRFFEHQEK
+1 MRFFEHQEN
-10 ARNSTF
+10 ARKYTF
-16 RLLVLFGLGVF
+16 RLLVLFGIGVF

-32 IDGILLLGLGYS
+32 IDGILLLGLAYS
-44 ESQNGLGSAN
+44 ESQGGLDNAN
-54 WGRILETDFPALAL
+54 WGRILETYFPALAL

-90 GGGASVAESLGGRLL
+90 GGGASVAESLGGILL
-105 QPETR
+105 QSETR
-110 NPIER
+110 DPVEQ
-115 KILNIVEEMAIASG
+115 KILNIVEEMALASG

-156 IGVTKGCVEAL
+156 IGITRGCVEAL

-189 LNIRLMGI
+189 INIRLMGI

-212 RSISYSSG
+212 RSISYSG

-231 GAIFVIGLVLFIL
+231 GAILIIGLVLFIL
-244 GWVGWFFGRLIQAA
+244 GWAGWFFGRLIQAA

-289 GWNQGS
+289 GWNKGS
-295 IIKNPNVTEASHLFF
+295 IIRNPNAPEASHLFF

-323 HPPLEE
+323 HPPLGE
-329 RVKRI
+329 RIKRI
-334 EGAYFQPPENVSE
+334 EGAHFQPPENASE
-347 TTSTEPTQDIAFS
+347 ETSTESTKDIAFS
-360 TAQLSN
+360 AAQLSN
-366 LAGTMRMPAKNAPP
+366 LAGTVKMPAKKSPP
-380 PLPILLP
+380 PLPILIP

-404 MLLPSDNPAR
+404 MLLPLNNPFR
-414 NKARDQLISKVD
+414 STARDQLINKLD

-434 EVEPLVLQT
+434 EVEPLILQT

-486 FEFCIWRLAKGG
+486 FEFCIWRLAKKG

-512 GIAASTVFA
+512 GIAAGTVFA
-521 FFAKLSDTP
+521 FFARLSDNP

-536 AIQAAGIHGLL
+536 AIQATDIHGL
-547 SNIET
+547 SSKIDIRPDN
-552 KTDDFKML
+552 FKML
-560 DKVFDFLA
+560 DKVFDLLA
-568 QANTEIKQKVL
+568 QTNLDIKHKVL
-579 DGCIAAILNDGKI
+579 DGCITAILHDGKI
-592 TEDEGVLLRAFC
+592 TQDEGVLLRAFC

>member
-44 ESQNGLGSAN
+44 ESQNGMGGAN
-54 WGRILETDFPALAL
+54 WGKILETYFPALAL

-105 QPETR
+105 QQETR
-110 NPIER
+110 DPVER

-220 NSSNEKKNDGK
+220 NSSNDKKNDGK
-231 GAIFVIGLVLFIL
+231 GAIFMIGLVLFIL

-269 SAVQFTRNPDGISGA
+269 SAVQFTRNPEGISGA

-334 EGAYFQPPENVSE
+334 EGANFQPPENVSE

-360 TAQLSN
+360 AAQLSN

-380 PLPILLP
+380 PLPILIP

-404 MLLPSDNPAR
+404 ILLPSDNPAR
-414 NKARDQLISKVD
+414 TKARDQLISKVD

-459 KMLGKEQSIDALKTC
+459 KMLGKEQSVDALKTC

-486 FEFCIWRLAKGG
+486 FEFCIWRLAKVG

-521 FFAKLSDTP
+521 FFAKLSDNP

-536 AIQAAGIHGLL
+536 ATNTSDIHGLL

-568 QANTEIKQKVL
+568 KANTEIKQKVL

>member
-10 ARNSTF
+10 ARNYTF

-44 ESQNGLGSAN
+44 DSPGGLDGAN
-54 WGRILETDFPALAL
+54 WGKILETYFPALAL
-68 VAAFIGFVI
+68 VAAFLGFVI

-90 GGGASVAESLGGRLL
+90 GGGASVAESLGGTLL
-105 QPETR
+105 QSETR
-110 NPIER
+110 DPVEQ

-129 VPVPPVYLM
+129 MPVPRVYLM
-138 DEEGI
+138 DEDGI

-156 IGVTKGCVEAL
+156 IGVTRGCVKAL

-212 RSISYSSG
+212 RSISYGG
-220 NSSNEKKNDGK
+220 NSSNDKKNDGK
-231 GAIFVIGLVLFIL
+231 GAIFMIGLVLFIL

-289 GWNQGS
+289 GWDQGS
-295 IIKNPNVTEASHLFF
+295 IIRNPHATEASHLFF

-329 RVKRI
+329 RIHRI
-334 EGAYFQPPENVSE
+334 EGVYFQAPENASE
-347 TTSTEPTQDIAFS
+347 ATSTEPTEDIAFS
-360 TAQLSN
+360 SAQLSN
-366 LAGTMRMPAKNAPP
+366 LAGTMRMPAKNVPP
-380 PLPILLP
+380 PVPILIPL
-387 IENQCKDPAGAL
+387 ENQCKDPAGAL

-414 NKARDQLISKVD
+414 INARDQLINKLD

-434 EVEPLVLQT
+434 EIEPLVLQT

-459 KMLGKEQSIDALKTC
+459 KMLGKEQSIEALKTS

-486 FEFCIWRLAKGG
+486 FEFCIWRLAKTG

-512 GIAASTVFA
+512 GIAASTVFG
-521 FFAKLSDTP
+521 FFAKLSDSP
-530 EAAYQK
+530 APAYQK

-547 SNIET
+547 ANIDT
-552 KTDDFKML
+552 KLDDFKML
-560 DKVFDFLA
+560 DKVFNFLS
-568 QANTEIKQKVL
+568 QANTEIKHKVL
-579 DGCIAAILNDGKI
+579 DGCVAAILHDGKI
-592 TEDEGVLLRAFC
+592 TQDEGVLLRAFC

>member
-10 ARNSTF
+10 ARNHTF

-32 IDGILLLGLGYS
+32 IDAILLLGLGFS
-44 ESQNGLGSAN
+44 DSPGGLDGAN
-54 WGRILETDFPALAL
+54 WGKILATYFPALAL
-68 VAAFIGFVI
+68 VAAFLGFVI

-82 YRLSQLSS
+82 YRLSQLSN
-90 GGGASVAESLGGRLL
+90 GGGASVAESLGGTLL
-105 QPETR
+105 QSETR
-110 NPIER
+110 DPVER

-129 VPVPPVYLM
+129 MPVPRVYLM

-156 IGVTKGCVEAL
+156 IGVTRGCVEAL

-189 LNIRLMGI
+189 INIRLMGI

-212 RSISYSSG
+212 RSISYSG

-231 GAIFVIGLVLFIL
+231 GAIFMIGLVLFIL
-244 GWVGWFFGRLIQAA
+244 GWMGWFFGRLIQAA

-269 SAVQFTRNPDGISGA
+269 SAVQFTRNPEGISGA

-289 GWNQGS
+289 GWDQGS
-295 IIKNPNVTEASHLFF
+295 IIKNPNAPEASHLFF

-329 RVKRI
+329 RIQRI
-334 EGAYFQPPENVSE
+334 EGVHFQPPENASE
-347 TTSTEPTQDIAFS
+347 ATTTAPTEDIAFS
-360 TAQLSN
+360 AAQLSN

-380 PLPILLP
+380 PLPILIP

-404 MLLPSDNPAR
+404 MLLPLDNPAR
-414 NKARDQLISKVD
+414 TKARDQLINKLD

-459 KMLGKEQSIDALKTC
+459 KMLGKEQSIGALQICHT
-474 QALISADGKIDF
+474 LISADGKIDF
-486 FEFCIWRLAKGG
+486 FEFCIWRLAKTG

-512 GIAASTVFA
+512 GIAASTVFG
-521 FFAKLSDTP
+521 FFAKLSDAP
-530 EAAYQK
+530 APAYQK

-547 SNIET
+547 ANLET
-552 KTDDFKML
+552 RADDFKML

-568 QANTEIKQKVL
+568 QANTEIKHKVL
-579 DGCIAAILNDGKI
+579 DGCIAAILHDGKI
-592 TEDEGVLLRAFC
+592 TQDEGVLLRAFC

>member
-10 ARNSTF
+10 ARNYTF

-27 ALIFS
+27 ALILS

-44 ESQNGLGSAN
+44 DSPGGLDGAK
-54 WGRILETDFPALAL
+54 WGKILETYFPALAL
-68 VAAFIGFVI
+68 VAVFLGFVI

-90 GGGASVAESLGGRLL
+90 GGGASVAESLGGTLL
-105 QPETR
+105 QSETR
-110 NPIER
+110 DPVER

-129 VPVPPVYLM
+129 MPVPRVYLM

-156 IGVTKGCVEAL
+156 IGVTRGCVEAL

-212 RSISYSSG
+212 RSISYSG
-220 NSSNEKKNDGK
+220 NSSNQKKGDGK
-231 GAIFVIGLVLFIL
+231 GAILMIGLVLFIL

-289 GWNQGS
+289 GWDQGS
-295 IIKNPNVTEASHLFF
+295 IIRNPHATEASHLFF

-323 HPPLEE
+323 HPPLKE
-329 RVKRI
+329 RIQRI
-334 EGAYFQPPENVSE
+334 EGAHFQPPENASE
-347 TTSTEPTQDIAFS
+347 ATSTERTEDIAFS
-360 TAQLSN
+360 AAQLSN
-366 LAGTMRMPAKNAPP
+366 LAGTMRMPSKNAAPP
-380 PLPILLP
+380 VPILIPL
-387 IENQCKDPAGAL
+387 ENQCQDPAGAL

-414 NKARDQLISKVD
+414 TKARDQLINKLD

-443 NKLQLFT
+443 NNLQLFT

-474 QALISADGKIDF
+474 KALISADGKIDF
-486 FEFCIWRLAKGG
+486 FEFCIWRLAKTG
-498 LEKFRQVKGPGAAL
+498 LEKFRQVKAPGAAL
-512 GIAASTVFA
+512 GIAASTVFG

-530 EAAYQK
+530 APAYQK
-536 AIQAAGIHGLL
+536 AIQAAGIQGLL
-547 SNIET
+547 ANIET
-552 KTDDFKML
+552 RADDFKML
-560 DKVFDFLA
+560 DKVFDFLS
-568 QANTEIKQKVL
+568 QANTEIKHKVL
-579 DGCIAAILNDGKI
+579 DGCIAAILHDGKI
-592 TEDEGVLLRAFC
+592 TQDEGVLLRAFC

>member
-1 MRFFEHQEK
+1 MRFFEHQEQ

-44 ESQNGLGSAN
+44 DSPGGLDGANG
-54 WGRILETDFPALAL
+54 GRILETYFPALAL

-90 GGGASVAESLGGRLL
+90 GGGASVAESLSGRLL

-486 FEFCIWRLAKGG
+486 FEFCIWRLAKTG

-521 FFAKLSDTP
+521 FFAKLSDAP
-530 EAAYQK
+530 APAYQK

-560 DKVFDFLA
+560 DKVFDFLS
-568 QANTEIKQKVL
+568 QANSEIKQKVL

>member
-54 WGRILETDFPALAL
+54 WGRILETYFPALAL

-105 QPETR
+105 QAETR
-110 NPIER
+110 NPSER

-310 GNGISGFSALFAT
+310 GNGISGLSALFAT

-334 EGAYFQPPENVSE
+334 EGANFQPPENVSE

-360 TAQLSN
+360 AAQLSN

-380 PLPILLP
+380 PLPILIP
-387 IENQCKDPAGAL
+387 IENQCKNPAGAL

-512 GIAASTVFA
+512 GIAASTVFG
-521 FFAKLSDTP
+521 FFAKLSDAP

-560 DKVFDFLA
+560 DKVFDFLS
-568 QANTEIKQKVL
+568 QANSEIKQKVL

>member
-44 ESQNGLGSAN
+44 DSPGGLDGAN
-54 WGRILETDFPALAL
+54 WGKILETYFPALAL

-220 NSSNEKKNDGK
+220 NSSNDKKNDGK

-334 EGAYFQPPENVSE
+334 EGANFQPPENVSE

-360 TAQLSN
+360 AAQLSN

-380 PLPILLP
+380 PLPILIP

-404 MLLPSDNPAR
+404 ILLPSDNPAR

-486 FEFCIWRLAKGG
+486 FEFCIWRLAKTG

-521 FFAKLSDTP
+521 FFAKLSDAP
-530 EAAYQK
+530 APAYQK

-560 DKVFDFLA
+560 DKVFDFLS
-568 QANTEIKQKVL
+568 QANSEIKQKVL

>member
-10 ARNSTF
+10 ARNHTF

-32 IDGILLLGLGYS
+32 IDAILLLGLGFS
-44 ESQNGLGSAN
+44 DSPGGLEGAN
-54 WGRILETDFPALAL
+54 WGKILATYFPALAL
-68 VAAFIGFVI
+68 VAAFLGFVI

-105 QPETR
+105 QPETSD
-110 NPIER
+110 PVER

-129 VPVPPVYLM
+129 MPVPRVYLM
-138 DEEGI
+138 DEAGI

-156 IGVTKGCVEAL
+156 IGVTRGCVEAL

-189 LNIRLMGI
+189 INIRLMGI

-212 RSISYSSG
+212 RSISYSG

-231 GAIFVIGLVLFIL
+231 GAIFMIGLVLFIL

-269 SAVQFTRNPDGISGA
+269 SAVQFTRNPEGISGA

-289 GWNQGS
+289 GWDQGS
-295 IIKNPNVTEASHLFF
+295 IIKNPNAPEASHLFF

-329 RVKRI
+329 RIHRI
-334 EGAYFQPPENVSE
+334 EGVYFQPPEDDKE
-347 TTSTEPTQDIAFS
+347 ATSTEPTEDIAFS
-360 TAQLSN
+360 AAQLSN
-366 LAGTMRMPAKNAPP
+366 LAGTMRMPAKNATPP
-380 PLPILLP
+380 VPILIPL
-387 IENQCKDPAGAL
+387 ENQCKDPAGAL

-404 MLLPSDNPAR
+404 MLLPLDNPAR
-414 NKARDQLISKVD
+414 IKARDQLINKLD

-450 LLSKALPSL
+450 LLSKALTSL
-459 KMLGKEQSIDALKTC
+459 KMLGKEQSIDALKIC

-486 FEFCIWRLAKGG
+486 FEFCIWRLAKTG

-512 GIAASTVFA
+512 GIAASTVFG
-521 FFAKLSDTP
+521 FFAKLSDAP
-530 EAAYQK
+530 APAYQK

-547 SNIET
+547 ANIDT
-552 KTDDFKML
+552 RADDFKML

-568 QANTEIKQKVL
+568 QANTEIKHKVL
-579 DGCIAAILNDGKI
+579 DGCIAAILHDGKI
-592 TEDEGVLLRAFC
+592 TQDEGVLLRAFC

>member
-44 ESQNGLGSAN
+44 DSPGGLDGAN
-54 WGRILETDFPALAL
+54 WGKILETYFPALAL

-220 NSSNEKKNDGK
+220 NSSNDKKNDGK

-360 TAQLSN
+360 AAQLSN

-380 PLPILLP
+380 PLPILIP

-404 MLLPSDNPAR
+404 ILLPSDNPAR

-486 FEFCIWRLAKGG
+486 FEFCIWRLAKTG

-521 FFAKLSDTP
+521 FFAKLSDAP
-530 EAAYQK
+530 APAYQK

-560 DKVFDFLA
+560 DKVFDFLS
-568 QANTEIKQKVL
+568 QANSEIKQKVL

>member
-44 ESQNGLGSAN
+44 DSPGGLDGAN
-54 WGRILETDFPALAL
+54 WGRILETYFPALAL

-220 NSSNEKKNDGK
+220 NSSNDKKNDGK

-360 TAQLSN
+360 AAQLSN

-380 PLPILLP
+380 PLPILIP

-404 MLLPSDNPAR
+404 ILLPSDNPAR

-547 SNIET
+547 ANIET
-552 KTDDFKML
+552 KADDFKML

-568 QANTEIKQKVL
+568 QANSEIKQKVL

>member
-54 WGRILETDFPALAL
+54 WGRILETYFPALAL

-105 QPETR
+105 QAETR

-334 EGAYFQPPENVSE
+334 EGANFQPPENVSE

-360 TAQLSN
+360 AAQLSN

-380 PLPILLP
+380 PLPILIP
-387 IENQCKDPAGAL
+387 IENQCKNPAGAL

-547 SNIET
+547 ANIET

-560 DKVFDFLA
+560 DKVFDFLS

-579 DGCIAAILNDGKI
+579 DGCIAAILHDEKI
-592 TEDEGVLLRAFC
+592 TQDEGVLLRAFC

>member
-10 ARNSTF
+10 ARNHTF

-32 IDGILLLGLGYS
+32 IDAILLLGLGFS
-44 ESQNGLGSAN
+44 DSPGGLDGAN
-54 WGRILETDFPALAL
+54 WGKILATYFPALAL
-68 VAAFIGFVI
+68 VAAFLGFVI

-90 GGGASVAESLGGRLL
+90 GGGASVAESLGGHLL
-105 QPETR
+105 QAETSD
-110 NPIER
+110 PVER

-129 VPVPPVYLM
+129 MPVPRVYLM
-138 DEEGI
+138 DEDGI

-156 IGVTKGCVEAL
+156 IGVTRGCVEAL

-189 LNIRLMGI
+189 INIRLMGI

-212 RSISYSSG
+212 RSISYSG

-231 GAIFVIGLVLFIL
+231 GAILMIGLVLFIL

-269 SAVQFTRNPDGISGA
+269 SAVQFTRNPEGISGA

-295 IIKNPNVTEASHLFF
+295 IIRNPHATEASHLFF

-329 RVKRI
+329 RIQRI
-334 EGAYFQPPENVSE
+334 EGIYFQPPENTSE
-347 TTSTEPTQDIAFS
+347 ATSTEPTEDIAFS
-360 TAQLSN
+360 AAQLSN
-366 LAGTMRMPAKNAPP
+366 LAGTMRMPAKNAAPP
-380 PLPILLP
+380 VPILIP

-404 MLLPSDNPAR
+404 MLLPPDNLSR
-414 NKARDQLISKVD
+414 TKARDQLINKLD

-443 NKLQLFT
+443 NKQQLFT

-459 KMLGKEQSIDALKTC
+459 KMLGVEQSIDALKTC
-474 QALISADGKIDF
+474 KALISADGKIDF
-486 FEFCIWRLAKGG
+486 FEFCIWRLAKTG

-512 GIAASTVFA
+512 GIAASTVFG
-521 FFAKLSDTP
+521 FFAKLSDAPAT
-530 EAAYQK
+530 AYQK

-547 SNIET
+547 PNIET
-552 KTDDFKML
+552 KADDFKML

-568 QANTEIKQKVL
+568 QANTEIKHKVL
-579 DGCIAAILNDGKI
+579 DGCIAAILHDEKI
-592 TEDEGVLLRAFC
+592 TQDEGVLLRAFC